1 MRASESGGVR
11 LTEREVATWCYAV
24 VKEGAAARVSG
35 ASCPFPAKQELRSM
49 LHSIGWVQ
57 EDLRQALM
65 KADPVYRA
73 NQEAFEKCR

>member
-24 VKEGAAARVSG
+24 VKEGAAARANG
-35 ASCPFPAKQELRSM
+35 TPCPYPSTRELQSM
-49 LHSIGWVQ
+49 LHSVGWVQ
-57 EDLRQALM
+57 EDLRLALI